1 MWKIH
6 NVSWLDWWLKGF
18 FLLWLLIT
26 LSTYVNYTRC
36 IVVGLM
42 IEQQKILSI
51 VTNNFYITHVKV
63 DKVDRTDD
71 WSETFFI
78 MITNNFKII
87 CEQYTVYCS
96 WTDDR
101 TTKKSFLLLLIT
113 FITHVSR
120 WKKWIGLMIGG

>member
-1 MWKIH
+1 MKNTQCKLIG
-6 NVSWLDWWLKGF
+6 LMIEGIF

-71 WSETFFI
+71 
-78 MITNNFKII
+78 
-87 CEQYTVYCS
+87 
-96 WTDDR
+96 
-101 TTKKSFLLLLIT
+101 
-113 FITHVSR
+113 
-120 WKKWIGLMIGG
+120 